1 MRFYILSLFLLIT
14 VHGVCQEQHG
24 IIKTIGRPGHPGRPL
39 ANVTVRVLGLTNTV
53 LTSADG
59 TFVVMLRDKRDGD
72 SLIFRSISK
81 SGYEL
86 LDKTLIGRS
95 YVFSSQVPIEILM
108 VDLKQLEADKRRI
121 EERAYQ
127 KAEETYRDK
136 LSYLE
141 QQKDKS
147 QLSLK
152 QYQEALLS
160 LQANYERY
168 TALISNMA
176 DRYARTDYDRLDSL
190 DRRINLYIENGDL
203 DKADSL
209 IHAVFEPTTVLERNR
224 AAKDEIRQRMI
235 IARQIINKAT
245 ADKDAILQDLKYGEG
260 LVAMSINL
268 SDEYI
273 AQGQLKDAVDCLEKA
288 LHVMIIIY
296 GNDDIRV
303 LKMRERIEALM
314 SETKKII

>member
-121 EERAYQ
+121 EELAYQ

>member
-24 IIKTIGRPGHPGRPL
+24 IIKTIGRPGRPGRPL

-86 LDKTLIGRS
+86 LDKTLIGRP

>member
-1 MRFYILSLFLLIT
+1 MRFYILLLYLLIT
-14 VHGVCQEQHG
+14 IHGVCQEQHG
-24 IIKTIGRPGHPGRPL
+24 IIKTIGRPGRPGRPL
-39 ANVTVRVLGLTNTV
+39 ADVAVRVQGLTNSV

-59 TFVVMLRDKRDGD
+59 TFIVMLREKRDGD

-86 LDKTLIGRS
+86 LDKTLIGRP

-141 QQKDKS
+141 RQKDKS

-152 QYQEALLS
+152 QYQKALLS

>member
-1 MRFYILSLFLLIT
+1 MRFYILSLYLLIT
-14 VHGVCQEQHG
+14 IHGVCQEQHG
-24 IIKTIGRPGHPGRPL
+24 IIKTIGRPGRPGCPL
-39 ANVTVRVLGLTNTV
+39 TNVTVRVQGLTNSV

-86 LDKTLIGRS
+86 LDKTLIGRP

-108 VDLKQLEADKRRI
+108 VDLKQLETDKRRI
-121 EERAYQ
+121 EECAYQ
-127 KAEETYRDK
+127 KAEEIYRDK

-168 TALISNMA
+168 TALISDMA

-190 DRRINLYIENGDL
+190 DWRINLYIENGDL

-209 IHAVFEPTTVLERNR
+209 IHTVFDPATVLERNR
-224 AAKDEIRQRMI
+224 AAKDEIR
-235 IARQIINKAT
+235 
-245 ADKDAILQDLKYGEG
+245 
-260 LVAMSINL
+260 
-268 SDEYI
+268 
-273 AQGQLKDAVDCLEKA
+273 
-288 LHVMIIIY
+288 
-296 GNDDIRV
+296 
-303 LKMRERIEALM
+303 
-314 SETKKII
+314 

>member
-1 MRFYILSLFLLIT
+1 MRFYILLLYLLIT
-14 VHGVCQEQHG
+14 IHGVCQEQHG
-24 IIKTIGRPGHPGRPL
+24 IIKTIGRPGRPGRPL
-39 ANVTVRVLGLTNTV
+39 ADVAVRVQGLTNSV

-59 TFVVMLRDKRDGD
+59 TFIVMLRDKRDGD

-86 LDKTLIGRS
+86 LDKTLIGRP

>member
-1 MRFYILSLFLLIT
+1 MKFYILSLYLLIT
-14 VHGVCQEQHG
+14 IHGVCQEQHG
-24 IIKTIGRPGHPGRPL
+24 IIKTIGRPGQPL
-39 ANVTVRVLGLTNTV
+39 ANVTVRVQGLTNSV

-59 TFVVMLRDKRDGD
+59 AFVVMLRDKRDGD
-72 SLIFRSISK
+72 SLILRGISK

-86 LDKTLIGRS
+86 LDKTLIGRP

-127 KAEETYRDK
+127 KAEEIYRVK
-136 LSYLE
+136 LSYLK

-147 QLSLK
+147 QLSMR
-152 QYQEALLS
+152 QYQEAMRS
-160 LQANYERY
+160 LQTNYEKY
-168 TALISNMA
+168 TSLISDMA

-190 DRRINLYIENGDL
+190 DWRINLYIENGNL
-203 DKADSL
+203 YKADSL
-209 IHAVFEPTTVLERNR
+209 IHTVFDPTTVLERNR

-235 IARQIINKAT
+235 IAQQIINKAT
-245 ADKDAILQDLKYGEG
+245 ADKDAILQDLHYGER
-260 LVAMSINL
+260 LIAMSVNL

-296 GNDDIRV
+296 GKDDIRAIE
-303 LKMRERIEALM
+303 MRKKIETLM
-314 SETKKII
+314 FETKKII

>member
-24 IIKTIGRPGHPGRPL
+24 IIKTIGRPGRPGRPL

-314 SETKKII
+314 SETQKII